1 MIPMSQTYA
10 PEFKQ
15 QVVREVRE
23 TGNAALVARQH
34 QLNPSMVRRWVREA
48 LTAEYPDP
56 QALSL
61 AEENVRL
68 KRLLAERD
76 LQIAMLQDFLRKK
89 GDAVVTELCEQ
100 VHAWA
105 EAYPQVPLQVWC
117 ATVHLPRGS
126 YYAWRR
132 RQLNPSEDR
141 RRAAVGHAPVGYS
154 TTQTGHA
161 VSDDQIMAWILA
173 ILEQE
178 NPLVWL
184 SESHGGLTP
193 TVWVDH
199 QSEKGLSADEGLALA
214 LARSPPEIA
223 LSAQIG
229 PELGHHATEPAV
241 ANGHHLR
248 IYCGRRPFFYVQAIL
263 DVCDRSIVAYHIG
276 LTCRAADAA
285 QTLQRAVQARQT
297 EWGPEP
303 PVIRTDNGPQF
314 TAHVFEAQCQAFG
327 LTHERIPVATPNA
340 NAYIEA
346 WHALLDRECL
356 SLEFATYAEAYAA
369 VTRWIAFYNQRRLH
383 GALGYRSPAQMRHA
397 VANGQAQWT
406 PLCA

>member
-1 MIPMSQTYA
+1 M
-10 PEFKQ
+10 
-15 QVVREVRE
+15 
-23 TGNAALVARQH
+23 
-34 QLNPSMVRRWVREA
+34 
-48 LTAEYPDP
+48 
-56 QALSL
+56 
-61 AEENVRL
+61 
-68 KRLLAERD
+68 
-76 LQIAMLQDFLRKK
+76 
-89 GDAVVTELCEQ
+89 TELCEQ

-141 RRAAVGHAPVGYS
+141 RRAAVGRAPVGYS

-178 NPLVWL
+178 NPWYGYRKVTAVLRQQY
-184 SESHGGLTP
+184 GLIINP
-193 TVWVDH
+193 KKVYRLMKAWHLLWPDRPPK
-199 QSEKGLSADEGLALA
+199 SRYPRK
-214 LARSPPEIA
+214 LARNWVITRPNQLWQTDITYGYIA
-223 LSAQIG
+223 G
-229 PELGHHATEPAV
+229 ED
-241 ANGHHLR
+241 R
-248 IYCGRRPFFYVQAIL
+248 FFYVQAIL

-356 SLEFATYAEAYAA
+356 SQEFATYAEAYAA